1 MSNVMG
7 QTSVRWNHVSMI
19 LSSCFLSTSCSPV
32 NLCYLYVLLH
42 AIAIYILCSL
52 LLSAPLFQEPC
63 KTTSLNSGII
73 LLSCSTLS
81 FPTVWPPSSPDPVR
95 YFYHNKSLIMI
106 FFFIACLSFLGIML
120 QDCHQQNVASQENL
134 QIQKK
139 GWSWRDK
146 KEIHFQEEHFQVLK
160 AQGKLSCF

>member
-106 FFFIACLSFLGIML
+106 FFLSPAFPSLVLCCRTVTNKMWHL
-120 QDCHQQNVASQENL
+120 RKTYRFR
-134 QIQKK
+134 KK
-139 GWSWRDK
+139 DEVEEIK
-146 KEIHFQEEHFQVLK
+146 KKYISRKNTFKF
-160 AQGKLSCF
+160 